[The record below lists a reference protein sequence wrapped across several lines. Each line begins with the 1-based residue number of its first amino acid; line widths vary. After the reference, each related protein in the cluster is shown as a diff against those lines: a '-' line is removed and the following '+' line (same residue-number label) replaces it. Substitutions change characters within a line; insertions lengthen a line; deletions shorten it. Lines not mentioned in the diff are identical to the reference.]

1 MAKGNMFHI
10 VVQMQK
16 KGRVSVFLKRKKKTY
31 MKKKSLKIIS
41 HSRSLHVKK
50 QH

>member
-16 KGRVSVFLKRKKKTY
+16 KGRVSVFLKRKKKNIY
-31 MKKKSLKIIS
+31 EEKIFKN
-41 HSRSLHVKK
+41 H
-50 QH
+50 